1 MKLLLNIVLQ
11 SLLYSGFFMSVT
23 LAQVPHNYGDDV
35 FERIVTS
42 INRDVP
48 SPPILQWVNGSR
60 DVAVTYAD
68 GRIEVDYRLL
78 DKMRGFGADSANA
91 LAHILTHEVMHYYL
105 EHFWAGQFSL
115 PYANSDWGKELQHI
129 DADTLQMQY
138 YETQA
143 DLYAI
148 FYATTAG
155 YSTLH
160 IADRVLDSIY
170 TWYQLPYKMERYPT
184 LDARKEIAR
193 SAARDIQSLLPMYE
207 AGKWMLLLGMNS
219 SGAEQLTY
227 LKGAS
232 LAFKHII
239 DNNIRTEEMY
249 NNMAVVHIMQAI
261 TYLNDTLSAITWP
274 LIMESG
280 SVLYDASSTRG
291 QVSALPEE
299 AARHLL
305 EARGLLENALEMN
318 ASYAPALS
326 NLCVALL
333 LQGKFGSYAD
343 TYDMLL
349 ADQHPEWLLPELE
362 GLMHFLKNRP
372 EQARLLLDEAAKKG
386 SLSAVHNAAVASG
399 DLNAVSI
406 QIPVLTDITETIEG
420 QLLPDYFSG
429 VSGMDGIRM
438 DEKSLNLL
446 LFIDTLDNYR
456 IFEVK
461 FKFSDKT
468 FRTLKLIET
477 LPYIDVKGDQGLK
490 VGQSIDQVLKLYG
503 STYQISRESTGEI
516 LYFTEHHLLVKLHAD
531 RKVSGWAYFWAQ

>member
-48 SPPILQWVNGSR
+48 SPPRLQWVNGSR

-291 QVSALPEE
+291 QVTTLPEE
-299 AARHLL
+299 AARHLA
-305 EARGLLENALEMN
+305 EARSLLEDALEMN
-318 ASYAPALS
+318 TSYAPALS

-372 EQARLLLDEAAKKG
+372 EEARTLLDEAAKKG
-386 SLSAVHNAAVASG
+386 SLSAAHNAAVASG
-399 DLNAVSI
+399 DLNAVSM

-429 VSGMDGIRM
+429 ISGMDGIRM
-438 DEKSLNLL
+438 DEKSQNLL
-446 LFIDTLDNYR
+446 LFTDTLNNYR

-461 FKFSDKT
+461 FKFSDKA

-477 LPYIDVKGDQGLK
+477 LPYIDAKGDQGLI
-490 VGQSIDQVLKLYG
+490 VGQSIEQVLKLYG

-516 LYFTEHHLLVKLHAD
+516 LYFPEHHLLVKLHPN